1 MNLNLKLI
9 MSFLFFLCL
18 TSILFFGFKLT
29 DKKITETDTSII
41 FICGVPRSG
50 TTLIRVILDTNPK
63 IKCGVETLVI
73 PNFLKTLEEFENRT
87 KYFFKKDIL
96 DQGAK
101 DYILNF
107 NLARNIRSEKLCN
120 LI

>member
-1 MNLNLKLI
+1 
-9 MSFLFFLCL
+9 
-18 TSILFFGFKLT
+18 
-29 DKKITETDTSII
+29 
-41 FICGVPRSG
+41 VPRSG

-87 KYFFKKDIL
+87 IYFFKKGIL